1 MRLVDPHPRFQRSFL
16 EAIDELE
23 AAGEDLY
30 ARLPS
35 WPAEDGF
42 PGLEV
47 TRESLTSPT
56 AFADYCTF
64 LLHQR
69 DPDAARPRA
78 YVAFTE
84 LWLAADPAGAA
95 DGPDQDRWLGRI
107 SLRHELTEPL
117 LEWGGHIGYVVRP
130 SARGRGHATAAL
142 AGMLEVCRR
151 RGTDPVL
158 VTCDV
163 DNVAS
168 RRTIERAGGRYE
180 DTRLGKL
187 RYWIDLGTGVTDP
200 AR

>member
-1 MRLVDPHPRFQRSFL
+1 MQLVDPHPRLQGSFL
-16 EAIDELE
+16 AAIDELV
-23 AAGEDLY
+23 AAGEEFY

-35 WPAEDGF
+35 WPAEGDF
-42 PGLEV
+42 PGTEV
-47 TRESLTSPT
+47 TRESLASPP
-56 AFADYCTF
+56 AFADYCRF

-69 DPDAARPRA
+69 DPDAPRPRA

-84 LWLAADPAGAA
+84 LWLAE
-95 DGPDQDRWLGRI
+95 GPGLEDYLGRI

-130 SARGRGHATAAL
+130 SARRRGLASAAL

-163 DNVAS
+163 DNEGS

-180 DTRLGKL
+180 DTRDGKL
-187 RYWIDLGTGVTDP
+187 RYWIHLG
-200 AR
+200 ASR

>member
-1 MRLVDPHPRFQRSFL
+1 VQLVDPHPRLRRSFL
-16 EAIDELE
+16 AAIDELV

-35 WPAEDGF
+35 WPAEGAF
-42 PGLEV
+42 PGIDV
-47 TRESLTSPT
+47 TRESLTAPE
-56 AFADYCTF
+56 AFAAYCTF
-64 LLHQR
+64 LLEQR
-69 DPDAARPRA
+69 DPAAPRPRA
-78 YVAFTE
+78 YVPFTE
-84 LWLAADPAGAA
+84 LWLAEGPQADAF
-95 DGPDQDRWLGRI
+95 LGRI

-130 SARGRGHATAAL
+130 SARRRGLASAAL
-142 AGMLEVCRR
+142 AGMLEVCRE
-151 RGTDPVL
+151 RGIDPVL

-187 RYWIDLGTGVTDP
+187 RYWIDLG
-200 AR
+200 